1 MRLNLFALVICLT
14 WQAAYAQKN
23 DTTARIDEIFSSW
36 NNATPGGS
44 ILVARGNTILYH
56 KAYGLADLERNVPN
70 TTETIFEAGSVSKQF
85 TAYSILLLQ
94 SEGKLSVTDNVR
106 KYIPELPEYEAP
118 ITIQHLL
125 NHTSGLKDWGSV
137 GAIGGWGRGTRIYTL
152 KLALQ
157 IIFRQKTTNFKPGD
171 QYSYSNSNYSLLV
184 EIVQRVSKQPLEEFT
199 AERLFKPLDMT
210 NTSWRSNFRNI
221 VPNRAEA
228 YSRTENGYR
237 HEMPFEHVYGHGG
250 LLTTTG
256 DLLKWNQLLEKHD
269 AIYNIRTQKGKLNN
283 GSDITYAAGIQH
295 GNVNGTAEIAHS
307 GATAGYRAWLAYYP
321 SKKLTVTLLS
331 NDGSA
336 APVGLGKDVAEVYF
350 GKAPEVAATSQV
362 DQRPDVD
369 YALNG
374 LNGFVG
380 EYYSDEAQCTIKI
393 IIRNGTLTWVDT
405 ALEEETME
413 PLAIDSF
420 ELDGAKIDFKKDKK
434 GTVNG
439 FNISVSRANNVPF
452 TKLTK

>member
-1 MRLNLFALVICLT
+1 MRLTLFALLLCLV
-14 WQAAYAQKN
+14 WHVAPAQTN
-23 DTTARIDEIFSSW
+23 DTTARIDKIFAAW

-44 ILVARGNTILYH
+44 ILVARGTNILYH

-94 SEGKLSVTDNVR
+94 SEGKLSLTDPVR

-152 KLALQ
+152 KIALD

-184 EIVQRVSKQPLEEFT
+184 EIVQRISKQSLEDFT
-199 AERLFKPLDMT
+199 SERLFKPLGMT
-210 NTSWRSNFRNI
+210 NTRWRSNFRDI
-221 VPNRAEA
+221 ISGRAEA
-228 YSRTENGYR
+228 YSKTDNGYR

-269 AIYNIRTQKGKLNN
+269 AIYNVRVQKGKLNN

-295 GNVNGTAEIAHS
+295 GTVNGTAEIAHS

-321 SKKLTVTLLS
+321 TEKLTIALLS

-336 APVGLGKDVAEVYF
+336 GPVGLGKEVAEVYF
-350 GKAPEVAATSQV
+350 GKAPEVSTPADVLHGA
-362 DQRPDVD
+362 DVD
-369 YALNG
+369 YTLEG
-374 LNGFVG
+374 LKAFTGD
-380 EYYSDEAQCTIKI
+380 YYSDEANCTIKI
-393 IIRNGTLTWVDT
+393 IVKNNLLVWVDT
-405 ALEEETME
+405 ALEEKNLE
-413 PLAIDSF
+413 PTGKDSF
-420 ELDGAKIDFKKDKK
+420 SLGGATVDFKREKK
-434 GTVNG
+434 GSITGMNV
-439 FNISVSRANNVPF
+439 SVSRASNVPF
-452 TKLTK
+452 KKVTK